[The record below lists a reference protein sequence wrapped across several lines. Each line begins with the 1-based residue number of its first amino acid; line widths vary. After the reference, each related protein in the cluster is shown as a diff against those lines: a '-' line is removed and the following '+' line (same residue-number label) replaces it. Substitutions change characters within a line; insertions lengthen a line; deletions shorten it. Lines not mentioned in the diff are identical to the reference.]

1 MKIVVLDGYAL
12 NPGDMS
18 WEGLKHLGEVTV
30 YDRTPPHLVLERA
43 QGAEVLLTNKTLLM
57 ADTLAELPHLKY
69 IGVLATG
76 YNVVDLSKAKELG
89 ITVTNVPA
97 YSTESVAE
105 MTFALLLELCL
116 FAQRHSD
123 AVHAGAWA
131 NSKDFCFWN
140 HPLTEL
146 HGKTLGIVGFGHIG
160 RRVAEIALAFGM
172 KVVAY
177 SRTVKTDFVREN
189 FSFVSLG
196 ELLSTSDVVTLH
208 CPLTE
213 QTQKLINRE
222 TLAQMKPTAL
232 LLNTGRGG
240 LLDEEAVADALNGG
254 RLAGLGADVLT
265 EEPANPEN
273 PLLTAKNCIITPH
286 IAWATR
292 EARGRLMQVATEN
305 VKAFLEGRP
314 QNTVCAP

>member
-12 NPGDMS
+12 NPGDIS

-43 QGAEVLLTNKTLLM
+43 QGAEILLTNKTLLL
-57 ADTLAELPHLKY
+57 ADTLEQLPCLKY
-69 IGVLATG
+69 VGVLATG
-76 YNVVDLSKAKELG
+76 YNVVDLPKAKELG

-105 MTFALLLELCL
+105 MTFALLLEFC
-116 FAQRHSD
+116 FHPQRHSD
-123 AVHAGAWA
+123 AVREGAWTNA
-131 NSKDFCFWN
+131 KDFCFWN

-146 HGKTLGIVGFGHIG
+146 HGKALGIVGYGHIG

-177 SRTVKTDFVREN
+177 TRTPKTDFVRDN
-189 FSFVSLG
+189 FSFVSF
-196 ELLSTSDVVTLH
+196 EALLTTADVISLH
-208 CPLTE
+208 CPLTKE
-213 QTQKLINRE
+213 TEKLISRE
-222 TLAQMKPTAL
+222 ALSKMKPTAI
-232 LLNTGRGG
+232 LLNSGRGG
-240 LLDEEAVADALNGG
+240 LLDEEAVADALNDG
-254 RLAGLGADVLT
+254 RLAGLGADVLS
-265 EEPANPEN
+265 EEPANPKN

-286 IAWATR
+286 IAWATK

-314 QNTVCAP
+314 QNIVCAP

>member
-12 NPGDMS
+12 NPGDIS
-18 WEGLKHLGEVTV
+18 WEALERLGEVTL

-57 ADTLAELPHLKY
+57 ADTLAQLPHLKY

-76 YNVVDLSKAKELG
+76 YNVVDLPKAKELG

-105 MTFALLLELCL
+105 MTFALLLEFC
-116 FAQRHSD
+116 FHPQGHSD
-123 AVHAGAWA
+123 AVRDGAWA
-131 NSKDFCFWN
+131 NAKDFCFWN

-146 HGKTLGIVGFGHIG
+146 YGKTLGIVGFGNIG

-172 KVVAY
+172 KVVAHT
-177 SRTVKTDFVREN
+177 RTVKNDFVREN
-189 FSFVSLG
+189 FSFVSLE
-196 ELLSTSDVVTLH
+196 ELLSTADVVTLH

-222 TLAQMKPTAL
+222 TLAQMKPTAI
-232 LLNTGRGG
+232 LLNCGRGG
-240 LLDEEAVADALNGG
+240 LLDEQAVADALNGG
-254 RLAGLGADVLT
+254 QLAGAGVDVLS

-273 PLLTAKNCIITPH
+273 PLIVAKNCIITPH

-292 EARGRLMQVATEN
+292 EARRRLMAVAVSNLVSFMNGKPVN
-305 VKAFLEGRP
+305 VVNE
-314 QNTVCAP
+314 